1 MSFLEKTFL
10 YGSLIWLLG
19 ETGLRL
25 GTSAVLA
32 ATMLFT
38 TSWVESYLP
47 NRSAEITDA
56 LMALL
61 IGAII
66 ALMQTERRAA
76 PVSGTP

>member
-1 MSFLEKTFL
+1 M
-10 YGSLIWLLG
+10 IWLLG

-25 GTSAVLA
+25 GTSAVLVA
-32 ATMLFT
+32 MMLFT
-38 TSWVESYLP
+38 TSWVETWLP
-47 NRSAEITDA
+47 DRSAEITDA

-66 ALMQTERRAA
+66 ALIQTERRAA